1 MFSDRC
7 VCVCVC
13 VCVFRHVWK
22 PNALLCTI
30 IPDQSSQRCD
40 NIQFACLFECH
51 CSTYRCDFMVLWS
64 NVKSFCAK
72 NKLSIVRSTITRT
85 ALLELD
91 ITAIGFDNA
100 YYLS

>member
-1 MFSDRC
+1 MPFS
-7 VCVCVC
+7 
-13 VCVFRHVWK
+13 
-22 PNALLCTI
+22 ALSFQISHPSGVTTFSLH
-30 IPDQSSQRCD
+30 
-40 NIQFACLFECH
+40 ACL
-51 CSTYRCDFMVLWS
+51 SVIVPRDLMVLWS